1 MLNYLEIESKLIH
14 MADAVKAQVLY
25 DMRFDVN
32 FYEFYS
38 LKFQKETQIQEFLKR
53 YS

>member
-1 MLNYLEIESKLIH
+1 MLNYIEIESKLIH

-25 DMRFDVN
+25 DMKFDVS
-32 FYEFYS
+32 FYDFFS
-38 LKFQKETQIQEFLKR
+38 LQFQKEIQIQEFLKR